1 MSVDRIVLLKSFDS
15 FFQVIP
21 TRMNRGVIIILTRIE
36 YNVRV
41 LFLLDVVVVSGKDD
55 VQSHRRKQIGR
66 VFWSKQGRFA

>member
-1 MSVDRIVLLKSFDS
+1 
-15 FFQVIP
+15 
-21 TRMNRGVIIILTRIE
+21 LTRIE

-41 LFLLDVVVVSGKDD
+41 LFLLDVVVVVAVSGKDD

>member
-1 MSVDRIVLLKSFDS
+1 MKSFDS

-41 LFLLDVVVVSGKDD
+41 LFLLDVVVVVVVSGKDN

>member
-1 MSVDRIVLLKSFDS
+1 MKSFDS

-41 LFLLDVVVVSGKDD
+41 LFLLDVVVVVVVAVSGKDD